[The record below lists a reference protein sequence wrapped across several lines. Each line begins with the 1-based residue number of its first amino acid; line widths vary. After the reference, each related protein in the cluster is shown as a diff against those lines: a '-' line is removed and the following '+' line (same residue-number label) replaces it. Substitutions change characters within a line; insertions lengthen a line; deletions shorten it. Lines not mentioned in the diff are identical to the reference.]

1 MNASSKTTN
10 PVDTVQLPSWTFTAS
25 VVLLFTPRLLV
36 HATNATPA
44 HPAPQRPEISSPAI
58 AQPHTPADT
67 EAPVVLHTPPGP
79 VDHRTDLRS
88 MNNANTL
95 DLAATSEDTLDIHPR
110 VLTGALITGLTIA
123 IIVGAAS
130 FKLSFSTLLD
140 LAVMAGIDPA
150 DAWVI
155 PVALDGPILAAAV
168 IRIALSQHTDAAT
181 RRGRRLVVAVL
192 TVSAILSIAGNAY
205 HAVLTATVLNAAVAA
220 AIAALAP
227 AMVLTMSE
235 VVAVVLR
242 APRRRATTKIDTAGA
257 PAEAAAPARTNE
269 PTTREEV
276 EQDTAGTV
284 SGIAGIDED
293 LDNGLLKPAVW
304 TSVDLYLAHP
314 DWSLSD
320 IARHL
325 ELHTSTVSRHIK
337 TWTQVQ
343 QNIASERS
351 TAPPAG
357 QAGSVDADH
366 RHSVDDATETSPVY
380 DADEAVVAG
389 RDYAGAS
396 R

>member
-1 MNASSKTTN
+1 
-10 PVDTVQLPSWTFTAS
+10 
-25 VVLLFTPRLLV
+25 
-36 HATNATPA
+36 
-44 HPAPQRPEISSPAI
+44 
-58 AQPHTPADT
+58 
-67 EAPVVLHTPPGP
+67 
-79 VDHRTDLRS
+79 
-88 MNNANTL
+88 MNNANTP
-95 DLAATSEDTLDIHPR
+95 DHDPTSEDTLDIHPR
-110 VLTGALITGLTIA
+110 VLTGALITGLAIA
-123 IIVGAAS
+123 IVVGAAS

-140 LAVMAGIDPA
+140 LAVMAGIHPA

-181 RRGRRLVVAVL
+181 KRGRRLVVAVL

-235 VVAVVLR
+235 IVAVVLR
-242 APRRRATTKIDTAGA
+242 APRRRAATTIETSQSFDTATETVRIEY
-257 PAEAAAPARTNE
+257 PIDR
-269 PTTREEV
+269 V
-276 EQDTAGTV
+276 ESEQYSATAG
-284 SGIAGIDED
+284 SALAGIDED

-351 TAPPAG
+351 TATPLAANHTHTTDPGQDQSPGIDEAG
-357 QAGSVDADH
+357 TDV
-366 RHSVDDATETSPVY
+366 RVDDEYAPMDT
-380 DADEAVVAG
+380 G
-389 RDYAGAS
+389 RDFVGSS

>member
-1 MNASSKTTN
+1 
-10 PVDTVQLPSWTFTAS
+10 
-25 VVLLFTPRLLV
+25 
-36 HATNATPA
+36 
-44 HPAPQRPEISSPAI
+44 
-58 AQPHTPADT
+58 
-67 EAPVVLHTPPGP
+67 
-79 VDHRTDLRS
+79 
-88 MNNANTL
+88 MNNANTP
-95 DLAATSEDTLDIHPR
+95 DHDPTSEDTLDIHPR
-110 VLTGALITGLTIA
+110 VLTGALITGLAIA
-123 IIVGAAS
+123 IVVGAAS

-140 LAVMAGIDPA
+140 LAVMAGIHPA

-181 RRGRRLVVAVL
+181 KRGRRLVVAVL

-235 VVAVVLR
+235 IVAVVLR
-242 APRRRATTKIDTAGA
+242 APRRRAATTIETPQSFDTATETVRIEY
-257 PAEAAAPARTNE
+257 PIDR
-269 PTTREEV
+269 V
-276 EQDTAGTV
+276 ESEQYSATAG
-284 SGIAGIDED
+284 SALAGIGED

-351 TAPPAG
+351 TATPLAANHTHTTDPGQDQSPGIDEAG
-357 QAGSVDADH
+357 TDD
-366 RHSVDDATETSPVY
+366 RVDDEYAPMDT
-380 DADEAVVAG
+380 G
-389 RDYAGAS
+389 RDFVGSS

>member
-1 MNASSKTTN
+1 
-10 PVDTVQLPSWTFTAS
+10 
-25 VVLLFTPRLLV
+25 
-36 HATNATPA
+36 
-44 HPAPQRPEISSPAI
+44 
-58 AQPHTPADT
+58 
-67 EAPVVLHTPPGP
+67 
-79 VDHRTDLRS
+79 
-88 MNNANTL
+88 MNNANTP
-95 DLAATSEDTLDIHPR
+95 DHDPTSEDTLDIHPR
-110 VLTGALITGLTIA
+110 VLTGALITGLAIA
-123 IIVGAAS
+123 IVVGAAS

-140 LAVMAGIDPA
+140 LAVMAGIHPA

-181 RRGRRLVVAVL
+181 KRGRRLVVAVL

-235 VVAVVLR
+235 IVAVVLR
-242 APRRRATTKIDTAGA
+242 APRRRAATTIETPQSFDTATETVRIEY
-257 PAEAAAPARTNE
+257 PIDR
-269 PTTREEV
+269 V
-276 EQDTAGTV
+276 ESEQYSATAG
-284 SGIAGIDED
+284 SALAGIDED

-351 TAPPAG
+351 TATPLAANHTHTTDPGQDQSPGIDEAG
-357 QAGSVDADH
+357 TDD
-366 RHSVDDATETSPVY
+366 RVDDEYAPMDT
-380 DADEAVVAG
+380 G
-389 RDYAGAS
+389 RDFVGSS

>member
-1 MNASSKTTN
+1 
-10 PVDTVQLPSWTFTAS
+10 
-25 VVLLFTPRLLV
+25 
-36 HATNATPA
+36 
-44 HPAPQRPEISSPAI
+44 
-58 AQPHTPADT
+58 
-67 EAPVVLHTPPGP
+67 
-79 VDHRTDLRS
+79 
-88 MNNANTL
+88 MNNASTPDL
-95 DLAATSEDTLDIHPR
+95 DSTSEDTLDIHPR
-110 VLTGALITGLTIA
+110 VLTGALITGLAIA
-123 IIVGAAS
+123 VVVGAAS

-140 LAVMAGIDPA
+140 LAVMAGIHPA

-181 RRGRRLVVAVL
+181 KRGRRLVVAVL

-235 VVAVVLR
+235 IVAVVLR
-242 APRRRATTKIDTAGA
+242 APRRRRAATTTPIETPQSFDTTTDTARIEDPLDRVA
-257 PAEAAAPARTNE
+257 S
-269 PTTREEV
+269 
-276 EQDTAGTV
+276 EQSSATAG
-284 SGIAGIDED
+284 SALAGIDED

-304 TSVDLYLAHP
+304 TSVDLYLANP
-314 DWSLSD
+314 DWSFSD

-343 QNIASERS
+343 QNIAAERS
-351 TAPPAG
+351 TAAPTIA
-357 QAGSVDADH
+357 
-366 RHSVDDATETSPVY
+366 
-380 DADEAVVAG
+380 ADEAHTTTDVDHDHSADG
-389 RDYAGAS
+389 ATEARSGYDDADYDSMGSDRDYVGAS

>member
-1 MNASSKTTN
+1 MS
-10 PVDTVQLPSWTFTAS
+10 
-25 VVLLFTPRLLV
+25 
-36 HATNATPA
+36 
-44 HPAPQRPEISSPAI
+44 
-58 AQPHTPADT
+58 
-67 EAPVVLHTPPGP
+67 
-79 VDHRTDLRS
+79 
-88 MNNANTL
+88 NANTL
-95 DLAATSEDTLDIHPR
+95 DLDATSEDTLDIHPR

-242 APRRRATTKIDTAGA
+242 APRRRRSTTKIDTAGN
-257 PAEAAAPARTNE
+257 PAQVDAPARTGD
-269 PTTREEV
+269 PTTRTEV
-276 EQDTAGTV
+276 EQDTAATV

-343 QNIASERS
+343 QNIAAERS
-351 TAPPAG
+351 TAAPILAN
-357 QAGSVDADH
+357 QAHAADPSDDQDSGH
-366 RHSVDDATETSPVY
+366 DHDSGHAQTSSDYRVDDDYAPMGSS
-380 DADEAVVAG
+380 D
-389 RDYAGAS
+389 RDYADAA

>member
-1 MNASSKTTN
+1 
-10 PVDTVQLPSWTFTAS
+10 
-25 VVLLFTPRLLV
+25 
-36 HATNATPA
+36 
-44 HPAPQRPEISSPAI
+44 
-58 AQPHTPADT
+58 
-67 EAPVVLHTPPGP
+67 
-79 VDHRTDLRS
+79 
-88 MNNANTL
+88 MNNANTPDL
-95 DLAATSEDTLDIHPR
+95 DATSEDTLDIHPR
-110 VLTGALITGLTIA
+110 VLTGALITGLAIA

-140 LAVMAGIDPA
+140 LAVMAGIHPA

-168 IRIALSQHTDAAT
+168 IRIALSQHTDPGT
-181 RRGRRLVVAVL
+181 QRGRRLVVAVL

-235 VVAVVLR
+235 IVAVVLR
-242 APRRRATTKIDTAGA
+242 APRRRRTTTSIG
-257 PAEAAAPARTNE
+257 
-269 PTTREEV
+269 
-276 EQDTAGTV
+276 TAGTPDDVTAPAGTEDPIDRVEAEQHSGTAV
-284 SGIAGIDED
+284 SGLAGIDED

-314 DWSLSD
+314 EWSLSD

-351 TAPPAG
+351 TTAPPI
-357 QAGSVDADH
+357 ADQQPATDP
-366 RHSVDDATETSPVY
+366 RNVQNTDDAEIGGDFRVEGDHAPIGT
-380 DADEAVVAG
+380 G
-389 RDYAGAS
+389 RDFVGSS

>member
-1 MNASSKTTN
+1 M
-10 PVDTVQLPSWTFTAS
+10 D
-25 VVLLFTPRLLV
+25 
-36 HATNATPA
+36 
-44 HPAPQRPEISSPAI
+44 
-58 AQPHTPADT
+58 
-67 EAPVVLHTPPGP
+67 
-79 VDHRTDLRS
+79 
-88 MNNANTL
+88 NANTPAP
-95 DLAATSEDTLDIHPR
+95 DVTSEDTLDIHPR
-110 VLTGALITGLTIA
+110 VLTGALITGLAIA

-140 LAVMAGIDPA
+140 LAVMAGIHPA

-181 RRGRRLVVAVL
+181 KRGRRLVVAVL
-192 TVSAILSIAGNAY
+192 TASAILSIAGNAY

-235 VVAVVLR
+235 IVAVVLR
-242 APRRRATTKIDTAGA
+242 APRRRRATTTIDTPQPFDTAT
-257 PAEAAAPARTNE
+257 ETARIDG
-269 PTTREEV
+269 PIDRVEV
-276 EQDTAGTV
+276 EQLGATKGSTLAGV
-284 SGIAGIDED
+284 DED

-304 TSVDLYLAHP
+304 TSVYLYLAHP

-343 QNIASERS
+343 QNIACERS
-351 TAPPAG
+351 TAAPTVAAN
-357 QAGSVDADH
+357 QAHSTTTTVDGDH
-366 RHSVDDATETSPVY
+366 SADDAIESSSGY
-380 DADEAVVAG
+380 DADDYDSIDAG
-389 RDYAGAS
+389 RDYAGAT

>member
-1 MNASSKTTN
+1 
-10 PVDTVQLPSWTFTAS
+10 
-25 VVLLFTPRLLV
+25 
-36 HATNATPA
+36 
-44 HPAPQRPEISSPAI
+44 
-58 AQPHTPADT
+58 
-67 EAPVVLHTPPGP
+67 
-79 VDHRTDLRS
+79 
-88 MNNANTL
+88 MNNANTP
-95 DLAATSEDTLDIHPR
+95 DHDPTSEDTLDIHPR
-110 VLTGALITGLTIA
+110 VLTGALITGLAIA
-123 IIVGAAS
+123 IVVGAAS

-140 LAVMAGIDPA
+140 LAVMAGIHPA

-181 RRGRRLVVAVL
+181 KRGRRLVVAVL

-235 VVAVVLR
+235 IVAVVLR
-242 APRRRATTKIDTAGA
+242 APRRRAATTIETSQSFDTATETVRIEY
-257 PAEAAAPARTNE
+257 PIDR
-269 PTTREEV
+269 V
-276 EQDTAGTV
+276 ESEQYSATAG
-284 SGIAGIDED
+284 SALAGIDED

-351 TAPPAG
+351 TATPLAANHTHTTDPGHDQSPGIDEAG
-357 QAGSVDADH
+357 TDD
-366 RHSVDDATETSPVY
+366 RVDDEYAPMDT
-380 DADEAVVAG
+380 G
-389 RDYAGAS
+389 RDFVGS
-396 R
+396 SGTV